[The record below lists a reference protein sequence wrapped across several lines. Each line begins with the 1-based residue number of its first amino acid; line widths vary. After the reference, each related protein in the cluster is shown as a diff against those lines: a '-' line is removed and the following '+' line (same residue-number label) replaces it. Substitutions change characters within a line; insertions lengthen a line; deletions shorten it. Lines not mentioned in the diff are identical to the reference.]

1 MEQKKLK
8 KLKEDLVREKEEI
21 ESELERFTTKSP
33 VMKNDYRA
41 VFPKSDQ
48 SDTLDEQ
55 AHNVTEYGQDIEV
68 EQNLEL
74 RLREINETL
83 EKINSGAYG
92 VCNRCQS
99 PIEENR
105 LEAMPVAKLC
115 VDCAKKAKITG

>member
-1 MEQKKLK
+1 MDRDEII
-8 KLKEDLVREKEEI
+8 KLKEDLLKEKEMI
-21 ESELERFTTKSP
+21 TSELERFTTKNP
-33 VMKNDYRA
+33 VVKDDYDA

-55 AHNVTEYGQDIEV
+55 AHNVTEYEQERSV

-83 EKINSGAYG
+83 DKINSNAFG
-92 VCNRCQS
+92 VCNKCQS

-105 LEAMPVAKLC
+105 LKAMPVAKFC
-115 VDCAKKAKITG
+115 VSCSRVAKFI